1 MFFGRLFFL
10 AHSYTYLVANSSVTK
25 RFNLRYIYMVRRI
38 TYLFFTLCLSISTFH
53 AQDGDVKQ
61 LRQVEQKLAEQL
73 SELRKTRA
81 DEKIKTLNAS
91 FKETF
96 SEALNIDGAFSY
108 PFKRLK
114 SVGKIYSDD
123 ELVRIISWNTQFENK
138 LHDYHCF
145 IMKKDERRDRVYT
158 TSLTRKKQPLQMLT
172 RETIDHE
179 NWYGALY
186 YDIID
191 VQKRNRTYYTLL
203 GYDPN
208 DQRSSIKLI
217 DVLYFTGKFPNFG
230 YPLFETENGFSKRVI
245 FEHSNQAT
253 MSLRYDKK
261 REKIIFD
268 HLSPESPSMK
278 EFREYYVPDMS
289 YDAYEFKDNKWYLLE
304 DIIAINKEEKE
315 VVELKAYDAEN
326 DTVVTYEKDN
336 KWKNPEGEGA
346 PASGGSHKSALP
358 EDLTKKEKEK
368 RRKKKNKPSKKSFKG
383 VSFTNLGKGDN

>member
-1 MFFGRLFFL
+1 MMKYCFLFILLFFP
-10 AHSYTYLVANSSVTK
+10 
-25 RFNLRYIYMVRRI
+25 
-38 TYLFFTLCLSISTFH
+38 LFIG
-53 AQDGDVKQ
+53 AQDVPSKLIKMESELTEQ
-61 LRQVEQKLAEQL
+61 LEKLRQARE
-73 SELRKTRA
+73 
-81 DEKIKTLNAS
+81 DDKIKELNREFTNTLE
-91 FKETF
+91 K
-96 SEALNIDGAFSY
+96 ALSLEGAFDH
-108 PFKRLK
+108 PFQNLK

-123 ELVRIISWNTQFENK
+123 GLVRIISWNTQFEDK

-145 IMKKDERRDRVYT
+145 VMKKDERRDKVHVVQLNRV
-158 TSLTRKKQPLQMLT
+158 KQHFGMIKDQT
-172 RETIDHE
+172 VTHE
-179 NWYGALY
+179 NWYGCLY

-230 YPLFETENGFSKRVI
+230 YPLFETESGFSKRVI

-268 HLSPESPSMK
+268 HLSPESPGMK

-326 DTVVTYEKDN
+326 DTVVSYEKDN
-336 KWKNPEGEGA
+336 KWKNPEGEGT
-346 PASGGSHKSALP
+346 PASGGSHKAALP
-358 EDLTKKEKEK
+358 EDLTEKEKEK
-368 RRKKKNKPSKKSFKG
+368 RKKKKNKPRKKSFKG

>member
-1 MFFGRLFFL
+1 M
-10 AHSYTYLVANSSVTK
+10 
-25 RFNLRYIYMVRRI
+25 IRRI
-38 TYLFFTLCLSISTFH
+38 SYLFFTLSLSISSFH
-53 AQDGDVKQ
+53 AQDGDVEQ

-81 DEKIKTLNAS
+81 DEKIKTLNAN

-96 SEALNIDGAFSY
+96 SEALNIDGAFNY

-145 IMKKDERRDRVYT
+145 VMKKDERRDRVYT

-191 VQKRNRTYYTLL
+191 VQKRNRTFYTLI
-203 GYDPN
+203 GYDAN
-208 DQRSSIKLI
+208 NQRSTIKLL
-217 DVLYFTGKFPNFG
+217 DVLYFTGKYPKFG
-230 YPLFETENGFSKRVI
+230 YPLFETDRGFAHRVL
-245 FEHSNQAT
+245 FEHSNKTT
-253 MSLRYDKK
+253 MSLKYDEK
-261 REKIIFD
+261 RQKIIFD
-268 HLSPESPSMK
+268 HLSPQSPGLK

-289 YDAYEFKDNKWYLLE
+289 YDAYNFHDQKWYLEE
-304 DIIAINKEEKE
+304 DIIAVNNKRESISMQ
-315 VVELKAYDAEN
+315 AYDN
-326 DTVVTYEKDN
+326 KRDTVVTVEQKN
-336 KWKNPEGEGA
+336 KWENPEASNA
-346 PASGGSHKSALP
+346 PVDNGNHKAITPDDKKDDKNRESIRKKPKRKPKKRGFSGVSFSNLGG
-358 EDLTKKEKEK
+358 
-368 RRKKKNKPSKKSFKG
+368 KKKNKRK
-383 VSFTNLGKGDN
+383 N